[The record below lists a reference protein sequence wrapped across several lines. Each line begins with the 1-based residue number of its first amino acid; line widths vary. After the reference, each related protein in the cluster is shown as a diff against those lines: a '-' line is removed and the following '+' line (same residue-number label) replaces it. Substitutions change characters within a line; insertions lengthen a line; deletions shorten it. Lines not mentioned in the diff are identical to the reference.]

1 MVRTFEAQLLVTPA
15 GKPVTVAPVAP
26 VVAYVMLVMAVLIQ
40 RNCALV
46 PAADVSVSEAP
57 EYTRLSAL
65 PLCCIENV
73 PTKAGIN
80 DAVLMVNF
88 VASNDDILEP
98 CAMRQVYGVHELK
111 PAGLPVKKMV
121 VGLAELELMPI

>member
-98 CAMRQVYGVHELK
+98 CAMRQV
-111 PAGLPVKKMV
+111 
-121 VGLAELELMPI
+121 